1 MSDLIDAWRVSDGVY
16 QDIPAHWVGTA
27 LGEPFTTVKPTYA
40 NAGCC
45 GAVME
50 EPPRNGAGSGLAA
63 WQAYAD
69 YLGIPVDGMSR
80 DEIIAA
86 VDAEGPDFETT
97 DAPAPEDTTDT
108 DAGTEPEK
116 EN

>member
-1 MSDLIDAWRVSDGVY
+1 MADLVDAWRKSDGVY
-16 QDIPAHWVGTA
+16 QDIPEHWIGTP
-27 LGEPFTTVKPTYA
+27 LGEPFTTEKPTYA

-45 GAVME
+45 GGEME
-50 EPPRNGAGSGLAA
+50 EPPRNGAGSGIAA
-63 WQAYAD
+63 WRAYAD
-69 YLGIPVDGMSR
+69 SLGIATEGLTR

-86 VDAEGPDFETT
+86 VDADAALFETA
-97 DAPAPEDTTDT
+97 DAPAPEDNTDT